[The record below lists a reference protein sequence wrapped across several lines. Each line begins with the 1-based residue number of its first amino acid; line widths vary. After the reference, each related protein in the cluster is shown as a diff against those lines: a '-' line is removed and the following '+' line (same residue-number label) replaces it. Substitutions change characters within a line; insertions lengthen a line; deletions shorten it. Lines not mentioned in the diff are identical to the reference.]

1 MLGKRYKDYESALVL
16 VDLENLS
23 ERREQLCLKFAK
35 KCLEN
40 KKTENLFP
48 LNKKYS

>member
-1 MLGKRYKDYESALVL
+1 MLGKRYKDYESALIL
-16 VDLENLS
+16 VDLKNLS
-23 ERREQLCLKFAK
+23 ERREKKF
-35 KCLEN
+35 LEN

>member
-23 ERREQLCLKFAK
+23 ERREQQVGLSRATLDPK
-35 KCLEN
+35 
-40 KKTENLFP
+40 
-48 LNKKYS
+48 